1 MFSFNG
7 TLNFPTSLLVG
18 SDADQIDVISDPP
31 VIELWDAWAF
41 AEVDAELALRRWF
54 DAPITEREPLSA
66 AYAAALARE
75 EQAAKALQMRL
86 AVSAPGARWS

>member
-18 SDADQIDVISDPP
+18 SDVDPIDAISDPP
-31 VIELWDAWAF
+31 VVELWDAWAF
-41 AEVDAELALRRWF
+41 AEVDAELALRRWC
-54 DAPITEREPLSA
+54 DAPIAEREPLFR

-75 EQAAKALQMRL
+75 EQAAKALQTRL
-86 AVSAPGARWS
+86 EVCAADDRWS